1 MFSKEIE
8 ECAVML
14 QSIEERDENY
24 RENKKWQYYRRQQDL
39 MYMAKAKQELLE
51 LKMKIE
57 RYNKR
62 IVYLEDYLDKNRHL
76 IEENKD
82 ERNNI

>member
-14 QSIEERDENY
+14 QSIEERDDNY

-39 MYMAKAKQELLE
+39 MYMAKAKQEVLE
-51 LKMKIE
+51 LKVKVE

-62 IVYLEDYLDKNRHL
+62 IAYLEEYLEKHRDLLEEIKN
-76 IEENKD
+76 
-82 ERNNI
+82 ERN

>member
-51 LKMKIE
+51 LKMKVE

-76 IEENKD
+76 IEVVND
-82 ERNNI
+82 

>member
-14 QSIEERDENY
+14 QSIEEKDENY
-24 RENKKWQYYRRQQDL
+24 RENEKWQYYRRQQDL
-39 MYMAKAKQELLE
+39 MYMAKAKQEVAE

-76 IEENKD
+76 IEVVND
-82 ERNNI
+82 